1 MATPNSSRRKK
12 VATLTELG
20 LPIRRSKV
28 EPKNQYELVCKQQ
41 FSDIKSSLKKIE
53 REQKV
58 QSNSLL
64 EVREKVFDGF
74 GSKIDAVNKDVGQL
88 RKDNEESHK
97 ETKGILKS
105 LIIVFIGGLLTIIA
119 AILVNILVFN
129 PKVNIEKQLQ
139 PIIEMIQENENAID
153 NQSP

>member
-1 MATPNSSRRKK
+1 MATPNRQHKK
-12 VATLTELG
+12 AV
-20 LPIRRSKV
+20 LPASLLMGRTKV
-28 EPKNQYELVCKQQ
+28 EPKDQYELVCAQQ
-41 FSDIKSSLKKIE
+41 FKDIKTSLKEIK
-53 REQKV
+53 REQKI
-58 QSNSLL
+58 QSVSLL

-74 GSKIDAVNKDVGQL
+74 GDKIGTVNKDVGQL

-97 ETKGILKS
+97 EIKGTLKS

-139 PIIEMIQENENAID
+139 PIVEMIQENADAID